1 MLNIKFIL
9 VGLKDA
15 TLHIVTYIYLQ
26 LINKT
31 AEQNIKICKVTD
43 KKPEVHLITNSLQ
56 FDDLVFREML
66 NLFKSN
72 SIFISENI
80 LRYYIFCISILND
93 YLFAEDHTLNVV
105 LNSHPPPNWFL
116 RKTVAYNIFFIIQL
130 VRNY

>member
-9 VGLKDA
+9 VGLKDT

-31 AEQNIKICKVTD
+31 AEQNIKVCKVTD
-43 KKPEVHLITNSLQ
+43 EKPEVHLITNSLQ
-56 FDDLVFREML
+56 FDDLVFKEML

-72 SIFISENI
+72 SIFISVNI

-93 YLFAEDHTLNVV
+93 YLFTEDHT
-105 LNSHPPPNWFL
+105 
-116 RKTVAYNIFFIIQL
+116 
-130 VRNY
+130 